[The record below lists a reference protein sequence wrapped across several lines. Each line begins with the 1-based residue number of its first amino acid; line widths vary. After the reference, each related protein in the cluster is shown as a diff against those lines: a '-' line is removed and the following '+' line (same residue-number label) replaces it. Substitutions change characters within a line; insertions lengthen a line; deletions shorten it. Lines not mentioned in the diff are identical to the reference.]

1 MEREDHLGDQL
12 INCFQCKEPQKV
24 LELEPHYA
32 TCVKANFKCQWCDT
46 IFKVELRSECI
57 VKELNHVSQ

>member
-1 MEREDHLGDQL
+1 MEREGHMVDQL

-24 LELEPHYA
+24 LELETHYA

-46 IFKVELRSECI
+46 IFKVDMRSDSF
-57 VKELNHVSQ
+57 VKELNHV